1 MLEEDEKDH
10 PTQLPS
16 SDQGQYIDYFQ
27 NVAYKVYSSLL
38 ERVWKIIPAICTPHF
53 ADNSSQI

>member
-38 ERVWKIIPAICTPHF
+38 ERSEERRVGKEC
-53 ADNSSQI
+53 